1 MVAAITGLIVWLS
14 AANISSGF
22 LIPQTTNRPDST
34 ITVLENGDT
43 LVEYHPLLLENL
55 VPFRDERDPS
65 RYLLSEED
73 RMQRMEAYVNRQ
85 KDLLAKRAG
94 KHTASRNIRSASDR
108 SVYSVGAI
116 PLEEGVS
123 SSGARTYS
131 IPVLTAVNIKHV
143 PRIVLSYNSQAGEG
157 LAGFG
162 WDIQGIHTI
171 ELINKN
177 LYYHGAIKAA
187 DVYVQSD
194 PVFAL
199 DGIPLVTN
207 VDPATCDDY
216 PLVTARGHILAA
228 PRCHAY
234 VTGFDVLYP
243 DGSQASFGLGYGA
256 ARHCPIYPIVQSR
269 DILGNIISYT
279 YLSPPALFGGPFQ
292 PSIIRYGNDS
302 SGGYC
307 AEIEFEYEDAT
318 DYAKRYYAGLV
329 REQRKRLVAIESRDR
344 DSVLCHYTLNYIQD
358 SGVHLLSEVECST
371 DDGSQLPPLEFTY
384 GESEDWSY
392 FPSPRLYE
400 TDSLIMTTAFTSVA
414 PVCKRGKFLPGSYN
428 DGLIIYPDFSPYDVL
443 ERKWTL
449 KYGYTYKFGSKY
461 SASQTILLVS
471 SIQDFPY
478 VYSNLTVGSGFQT
491 IDAADVDG
499 DGLDELVKVNLN
511 GTSGSQSVLKITV
524 YKCNNSGVPSPIDSF
539 TVNLNGKITSG
550 SYTSPYRYSY
560 HWGDFNGDGKAE
572 LLTAAF
578 DYNYNSYHNFSQTC
592 YVALIDIAAQTK
604 LSDAVLFSFP
614 LSKYGCLLTCDFD
627 ADSRTELCYA
637 TDSGLDVYRRQST
650 GVFSKEKTYSAINE
664 AMLSSSAPPHYIT
677 DINGDGYADILI
689 APGTG
694 SGSTWD
700 ALIFT
705 GNTFS
710 RRIITISPRVSDDEF
725 LFIDLDRDGLTDL
738 VRATG
743 TTLETYPNLDG
754 LSFGSAQAS
763 GCRIGTKTG
772 ILPSN
777 LIYYNRSSSFIR
789 VEGFF
794 IHNYSFYPQA
804 PEKRHLTSAVDSY
817 GNLLLNTYDYLPADG
832 RVWYDSSLAS
842 EIPDG
847 FALRPMPI
855 YILGGESNYLPDWE
869 QRYKNN
875 VYWYINGV
883 SHNLGLGFCGF
894 SKTHKADC
902 IVSPATYTDT
912 WFSPEKMGVVKK
924 VETRTGGLFASPYS
938 TVTNTWDS
946 HSTTYGKLSP
956 RLTLNVVADSLHGTT
971 STTRY
976 YYDSFDYPT
985 SITTTRRL
993 GSDTSTNKS
1002 ETLLRTYAHSN
1013 MTSRYMLGGV
1023 TEESVL
1029 KDGDGD
1035 IQWAWKNKRA
1045 YILDSLFRP
1054 IARQDFSGKY
1064 GKILVLVNDTTSH
1077 GHALPDQPGI
1087 GDEPVVIVPIYE
1099 YVTVDSTLLINSTRW
1114 SYDAFGNVI
1123 SEKSAPY
1130 NATEFLGDTLVY
1142 DAAGRFL
1149 LSKTDALGHATTY
1162 SGYNKFG
1169 SPAAVTDYRGRAKTL
1184 LYDSWGNLL
1193 QTNYADGSVE
1203 TISREW
1209 GGSGVYKDSTSCT
1222 GKPSS
1227 IAHYD
1232 ALGRS
1237 IRKGNQRFDG
1247 QWQWVETDY
1256 NNKGLV
1262 SRVSLPYRTATST
1275 STSPSASFWNT
1286 YTYDSYDRVTSIAEA
1301 SGRTTT
1307 WSYSG
1312 TSTTTVKDGITS
1324 TSTTDAA
1331 GNVISVTDAGGTI
1344 VYTLRDDGQ
1353 PSSVTAPGNVVTAFS
1368 YDEYGRRVGMDDP
1381 SVGERT
1387 YSYTWNADGSSQT
1400 TQSGPNGSISTAK
1413 DKYGRTTSIVR
1424 EDEFTTTYSYDTYGR
1439 LTGESSTNG
1448 TSTTY
1453 TYDTLDRVSS
1463 IREDV
1468 PDGVWLKRDYSYG
1481 AGSNVASVRYISQ
1494 TDTLTTEL
1502 YSYAYGHNTG
1512 ITIPDGTV
1520 VFSLTAENDLGQ
1532 PTAVA
1537 TQGVTRQYGFN
1548 AYGMPTQRSMTKAG
1562 GGATLQNFSYIFNT
1576 ATGNLISRC
1585 DSLHA
1590 AQENFIY
1597 DSLSRL
1603 TGASAAVNGSTSTR
1617 TYYYAANGNLTSG
1630 SGYGTILYGDADD
1643 PYKATTLIDTQ
1654 GDTLAIPRQ
1663 SHTYDAYD
1671 RPESVSTTSYQRT
1684 NIISFTYNGAGD
1696 RTVMTRTSRG
1706 HTGQQV
1712 QHRKYYIG
1720 SRYEF
1725 YEGRELL
1732 YLGGDAYSAPMVLEH
1747 VGSDS
1752 TAVYN
1757 IGRDYLGSITH
1768 IASADGTLVAEYSY
1782 DPWGRMR
1789 DPGTL
1794 VICSSQPSLF
1804 LDRGYTG
1811 HERLPWF
1818 SLYNMNARLYDPL
1831 VGRFLSP
1838 DPYVQAPDFTQNF
1851 NRYSYCLNNPLKY
1864 SDESGELFG
1873 IDDLIAGAV
1882 GGLINWATNGF
1893 KFTWEGLSYFGV
1905 GFAGGVASLY
1915 ISPVL
1920 SSGLIAAANSAI
1932 GQGFGDNGKWNGS
1945 NINLGSVAFSGLT
1958 GAATSYLGGVMSS
1971 QISGFLS
1978 NITDNIAG
1986 KAWAG
1991 MINKGLTGFA
2001 TGFTLGTGIS
2011 LLNQYGSTG
2020 KVNMKLAAETGLS
2033 SGLSGL
2039 VLGGIT
2045 GMGEGVFDARA
2056 NGENPWALKDSA
2068 VKDASGPYSVYQ
2080 GIDPNTNEVK
2090 YVGIT
2095 KRSPEVRWAEHYS
2108 SGTERANL
2116 RFNVVSSGLTRMDA
2130 RIQEQTLINQYGL
2143 ENLYNKINSISPYY
2157 WEHYGIKP

>member
-1 MVAAITGLIVWLS
+1 
-14 AANISSGF
+14 
-22 LIPQTTNRPDST
+22 
-34 ITVLENGDT
+34 
-43 LVEYHPLLLENL
+43 
-55 VPFRDERDPS
+55 
-65 RYLLSEED
+65 
-73 RMQRMEAYVNRQ
+73 
-85 KDLLAKRAG
+85 
-94 KHTASRNIRSASDR
+94 
-108 SVYSVGAI
+108 
-116 PLEEGVS
+116 
-123 SSGARTYS
+123 
-131 IPVLTAVNIKHV
+131 
-143 PRIVLSYNSQAGEG
+143 
-157 LAGFG
+157 
-162 WDIQGIHTI
+162 
-171 ELINKN
+171 
-177 LYYHGAIKAA
+177 
-187 DVYVQSD
+187 
-194 PVFAL
+194 
-199 DGIPLVTN
+199 
-207 VDPATCDDY
+207 
-216 PLVTARGHILAA
+216 
-228 PRCHAY
+228 
-234 VTGFDVLYP
+234 
-243 DGSQASFGLGYGA
+243 
-256 ARHCPIYPIVQSR
+256 
-269 DILGNIISYT
+269 
-279 YLSPPALFGGPFQ
+279 
-292 PSIIRYGNDS
+292 
-302 SGGYC
+302 
-307 AEIEFEYEDAT
+307 
-318 DYAKRYYAGLV
+318 
-329 REQRKRLVAIESRDR
+329 
-344 DSVLCHYTLNYIQD
+344 
-358 SGVHLLSEVECST
+358 
-371 DDGSQLPPLEFTY
+371 
-384 GESEDWSY
+384 
-392 FPSPRLYE
+392 
-400 TDSLIMTTAFTSVA
+400 MTTAFTSVT

-461 SASQTILLVS
+461 SASQTILFVS
-471 SIQDFPY
+471 SLQDFPY

-572 LLTAAF
+572 LLTVAF
-578 DYNYNSYHNFSQTC
+578 DKNYNSYHDYSQTC
-592 YVALIDIAAQTK
+592 FVALIDIAAQTK

-637 TDSGLDVYRRQST
+637 TDSGLDVYRRQSA
-650 GVFSKEKTYSAINE
+650 GAFSKEKTYSAINE

-817 GNLLLNTYDYLPADG
+817 GNLLLNTYDYLPANG

-842 EIPDG
+842 EISDG

-869 QRYKNN
+869 QRYKEN

-902 IVSPATYTDT
+902 VVSPATYTDT
-912 WFSPEKMGVVKK
+912 WFSPEKMGIIKR
-924 VETRTGGLFASPYS
+924 VETRIGGLFASAYN
-938 TVTNTWDS
+938 TVTNTWDG

-956 RLTLNVVADSLHGTT
+956 RLTKTVIADSLHRTT
-971 STTRY
+971 ATTRY
-976 YYDSFDYPT
+976 FYDSFDFPSYITSARHADGSGAGADIEETLTRTYSHNNSPSRYVLG
-985 SITTTRRL
+985 SITEELTTKE
-993 GSDTSTNKS
+993 SDGNNMNSRIEKAS
-1002 ETLLRTYAHSN
+1002 WTLDTLFRPVEK
-1013 MTSRYMLGGV
+1013 RD
-1023 TEESVL
+1023 SV
-1029 KDGDGD
+1029 G
-1035 IQWAWKNKRA
+1035 KRVVVEIPFDDPILPRPI
-1045 YILDSLFRP
+1045 YQIILLDSLRL
-1054 IARQDFSGKY
+1054 A
-1064 GKILVLVNDTTSH
+1064 NT
-1077 GHALPDQPGI
+1077 
-1087 GDEPVVIVPIYE
+1087 
-1099 YVTVDSTLLINSTRW
+1099 TRW
-1114 SYDAFGNVI
+1114 TYDSFGNMI

-1130 NATEFLGDTLVY
+1130 DATEFLGDTLVY
-1142 DAAGRFL
+1142 DSAERFL
-1149 LSKTDALGHATTY
+1149 LSKTDALGHTTTY

-1169 SPAAVTDYRGRAKTL
+1169 SPSTVTDFRGRAKTF
-1184 LYDSWGNLL
+1184 LYDSWGNLI

-1203 TISREW
+1203 TVSREW
-1209 GGSGVYKDSTSCT
+1209 GGDGSFRDSTSCT
-1222 GKPSS
+1222 GKPST
-1227 IAHYD
+1227 IVHYD

-1247 QWQWVETDY
+1247 QWQWVETEY
-1256 NNKGLV
+1256 NDKGLV

-1275 STSPSASFWNT
+1275 ATSPSASLWNT
-1286 YTYDSYDRVTSIAEA
+1286 YSYDSYGRPTGITEA

-1307 WSYSG
+1307 WSYDG

-1324 TSTTDAA
+1324 TSTTDAT
-1331 GNVISVTDAGGTI
+1331 GNVVSVTDAGGT
-1344 VYTLRDDGQ
+1344 VTYTLRDDGQ

-1413 DKYGRTTSIVR
+1413 DKYGRTTSVAR
-1424 EDEFTTTYSYDTYGR
+1424 AGEFTTTYSYDTYGR
-1439 LTGESSTNG
+1439 LTGETSTNG

-1468 PDGVWLKRDYSYG
+1468 PDGVWLKRDYTYG
-1481 AGSNVASVRYISQ
+1481 AGSNVASVCYISQ

-1512 ITIPDGTV
+1512 ITLPDGTV
-1520 VFSLTAENDLGQ
+1520 VFSLTAENDLGL

-1537 TQGVTRQYGFN
+1537 TQGVSRQYGFN
-1548 AYGMPTQRSMTKAG
+1548 AYGLPTQRSMTKAG

-1671 RPESVSTTSYQRT
+1671 RPKSVSTSSYQRT

-1696 RTVMTRTSRG
+1696 RAVMTRTSRG

-1768 IASADGTLVAEYSY
+1768 IATADGTLVAEYSY

-1789 DPGTL
+1789 DPETL

-1818 SLYNMNARLYDPL
+1818 DLINMNARLYDPL
-1831 VGRFLSP
+1831 VGRFLAP
-1838 DPYVQAPDFTQNF
+1838 DPFVQAPDFTQNF

-1864 SDESGELFG
+1864 KDPNGEFFLGTALTAYIQLFAAYFSSVAALYVLPFNQDKAKSIFQNAWKDYG
-1873 IDDLIAGAV
+1873 KKVSNAFKIDKGAFQTDPNQSFLERAGT
-1882 GGLINWATNGF
+1882 LYLR
-1893 KFTWEGLSYFGV
+1893 FTWALMPMTTGNIIAHMRNNFGDVDVSYHHGVTIVNDRNEDYYKNPGLALRWGV
-1905 GFAGGVASLY
+1905 TLGNFINAHNIGEDFDNDDIIQHELGHVGQTYLLGPLYLNIVGVPSL
-1915 ISPVL
+1915 
-1920 SSGLIAAANSAI
+1920 I
-1932 GQGFGDNGKWNGS
+1932 GQGLEDM
-1945 NINLGSVAFSGLT
+1945 NIGNHNHETEWYEVWANHN
-1958 GAATSYLGGVMSS
+1958 SY
-1971 QISGFLS
+1971 
-1978 NITDNIAG
+1978 NYYD
-1986 KAWAG
+1986 K
-1991 MINKGLTGFA
+1991 
-2001 TGFTLGTGIS
+2001 
-2011 LLNQYGSTG
+2011 YG
-2020 KVNMKLAAETGLS
+2020 
-2033 SGLSGL
+2033 
-2039 VLGGIT
+2039 
-2045 GMGEGVFDARA
+2045 
-2056 NGENPWALKDSA
+2056 
-2068 VKDASGPYSVYQ
+2068 
-2080 GIDPNTNEVK
+2080 
-2090 YVGIT
+2090 
-2095 KRSPEVRWAEHYS
+2095 YS
-2108 SGTERANL
+2108 SVTSKWDDTVNPRKQNPDWYFDVTA
-2116 RFNVVSSGLTRMDA
+2116 
-2130 RIQEQTLINQYGL
+2130 IY
-2143 ENLYNKINSISPYY
+2143 YKILFYAVFLPL
-2157 WEHYGIKP
+2157 